1 MNTKGNLA
9 LAVLAGISIGAV
21 SVMAVHAQEAKTP
34 PAYLI
39 AETEVTDRTAFQK
52 YAEKVPETLAPYSGS
67 FHYVVRGGKT
77 QALDGQPPKG
87 IVVIAF
93 DSTETLAW
101 YKSLDDSALVASYVE
116 GLATSNV
123 PKLFIKAEPG
133 ALLGGGVNLETLA
146 RGQRKPR

>member
-1 MNTKGNLA
+1 MNKNGKLA

-21 SVMAVHAQEAKTP
+21 SVMAIHAQEAKTP

-52 YAEKVPETLAPYSGS
+52 YAEKVPETLAPFSGS

-77 QALDGQPPKG
+77 QVLEGQPPKG

-93 DSTETLAW
+93 DSTEKAFAW
-101 YKSLDDSALVASYVE
+101 YNSPAYEAIKPIRQGASVSRMFMTE
-116 GLATSNV
+116 GL
-123 PKLFIKAEPG
+123 PP
-133 ALLGGGVNLETLA
+133 
-146 RGQRKPR
+146 Q